1 MKRCPPYL
9 CRHFRPFRG
18 RFNAIQIDL
27 FRLTFI
33 KCAEVRCYW
42 NRSISPQRP
51 NAQGK
56 ASPQQ
61 GPFGRG
67 RPARHYRDAALTG
80 LFFLAAFVTAGSYL
94 SAGPQ
99 AMSTVSKV
107 TPLPRTEGG
116 EAASRVASIVI
127 ETDKKGRCEERRF
140 DNRTGKMVS
149 ANYVNCDAR
158 LEPEARH
165 HAVGKYQPRAG
176 PRHPRCIQEI
186 VDHEFSGPAPIV
198 AASC

>member
-1 MKRCPPYL
+1 MR
-9 CRHFRPFRG
+9 
-18 RFNAIQIDL
+18 
-27 FRLTFI
+27 
-33 KCAEVRCYW
+33 
-42 NRSISPQRP
+42 
-51 NAQGK
+51 K
-56 ASPQQ
+56 AKQVPQQ

-67 RPARHYRDAALTG
+67 RPARHAALTG

-94 SAGPQ
+94 STGPQ
-99 AMSTVSKV
+99 AMSSVSKV

-149 ANYVNCDAR
+149 ANYVNCDAQ

-165 HAVGKYQPRAG
+165 HINRERVRAILG
-176 PRHPRCIQEI
+176 A
-186 VDHEFSGPAPIV
+186 FKK
-198 AASC
+198 